1 LESEP
6 WQRELADAVTDPLE
20 LLQLL
25 DLSPADLPALRQ
37 ASAAFAL
44 RVPRYFV
51 GLMRRG
57 DASDPL
63 LAQVLPT
70 AAELQTV
77 AGFVSDPVEDLAAVR
92 GGGILQKYSGRALLV
107 TTGACAVHCRYCF
120 RRHFPYG
127 EQSLLRRWPETLD
140 RLRGV
145 EDLAAVRGGGILQ
158 KYRGRA
164 LLVTTGACAVHCRYC
179 FRRHF
184 PYGEQSLLRQWQ
196 EALALL
202 REIEELREVILSGGD
217 PLSLS
222 DRRLAALVAGIESI
236 PQVQRLRIHT
246 RLPVVLPARV
256 SRGLADLF
264 AGSRLQTVCVIH
276 ANHPREVTA
285 ELGRAVEQL
294 RAAGVTL
301 LNQSVLLKSVNDD
314 ADTLATLSESL
325 FRVGV
330 LPYYLHMLDPVAG
343 AAHFAVSN
351 ERADTLLAALRSMLP
366 GYLVPRAVRE
376 VPGADSKV
384 PIDLLGSDSQQRADG

>member
-20 LLQLL
+20 LLRLL
-25 DLSPADLPALRQ
+25 ELSPADLPALRQ
-37 ASAAFAL
+37 ACSTFPM

-57 DASDPL
+57 DARDPL
-63 LAQVLPT
+63 LAQVLPA
-70 AAELQTV
+70 AAELDAV
-77 AGFVSDPVEDLAAVR
+77 AGFVTDPVEDLAA
-92 GGGILQKYSGRALLV
+92 
-107 TTGACAVHCRYCF
+107 
-120 RRHFPYG
+120 
-127 EQSLLRRWPETLD
+127 
-140 RLRGV
+140 LRG
-145 EDLAAVRGGGILQ
+145 DGILQ

-184 PYGEQSLLRQWQ
+184 PYDEQPLLRQWPD
-196 EALALL
+196 ALARL
-202 REIEELREVILSGGD
+202 RDMEDLSEVILSGGD

-222 DRRLAALVAGIESI
+222 DGRLAALVAGIESI
-236 PQVQRLRIHT
+236 PQVERLRIHT

-256 SRGLADLF
+256 GPGLLDLL

-285 ELGRAVEQL
+285 ELASATANL

-314 ADTLATLSESL
+314 ADTLAMLSESL

-343 AAHFAVSN
+343 AAHFQVTP
-351 ERADTLLAALRSMLP
+351 ERAEELLAALRSMLP

-384 PIDLLGSDSQQRADG
+384 PIDLLQPGS